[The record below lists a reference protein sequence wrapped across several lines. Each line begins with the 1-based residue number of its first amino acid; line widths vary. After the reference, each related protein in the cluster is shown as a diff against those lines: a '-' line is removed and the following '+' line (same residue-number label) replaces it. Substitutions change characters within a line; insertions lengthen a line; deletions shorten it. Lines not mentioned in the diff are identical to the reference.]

1 MGKVGGR
8 AAGDGAAEGAD
19 AHVDVA
25 DVAVEQVAAL
35 ERLAA
40 AGLRA
45 RKDGL
50 AVHLVHVVQEP
61 VLAAE
66 LAPARRAHAPQAA

>member
-1 MGKVGGR
+1 M
-8 AAGDGAAEGAD
+8 
-19 AHVDVA
+19 DVA

-61 VLAAE
+61 VLAVE